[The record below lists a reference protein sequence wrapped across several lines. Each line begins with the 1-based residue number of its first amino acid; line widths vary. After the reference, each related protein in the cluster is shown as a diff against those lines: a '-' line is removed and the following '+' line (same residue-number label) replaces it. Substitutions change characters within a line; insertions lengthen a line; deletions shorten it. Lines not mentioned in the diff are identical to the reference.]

1 MNPSESGASLGGTP
15 LRTTEPPHVFVQSS
29 WGRGK
34 QRRWSLLISEGNY
47 WPNEAVRPVRRL
59 VALPLRIVR
68 DLWRIAANEESA
80 IGVYLYSPS
89 IILISPFS
97 SKTASKD
104 LD

>member
-15 LRTTEPPHVFVQSS
+15 LRTTEPLRVFVQSG

-34 QRRWSLLISEGNY
+34 QRRRSLLISEGNSC
-47 WPNEAVRPVRRL
+47 PNEAVRPVRRL
-59 VALPLRIVR
+59 VALPLRIGC
-68 DLWRIAANEESA
+68 DLWRIAPNGESA

-97 SKTASKD
+97 SKTESKD